1 MTKFHAQHTNELLG
15 YPADARLLIVNAD
28 DFGMCHA
35 INQGI
40 YKSLQE
46 GVVSSTSL
54 MVPCP
59 WASHAIYLLKENPS
73 IQFAIH
79 LTVLC
84 DTVLYPWGSL
94 SPKEKVPTL
103 LDKSGFFYTNDR
115 MAEFLTQAALR
126 EVEME
131 FREQIETAL
140 RSGLKPTHLDWH
152 CLHNGGRPDILDMT
166 FNLAREYGLALR
178 ISDPEWIVKLQD
190 RGLPTDEYELLDSFS
205 LNTVNKSAQYIRLL
219 RELPAGLSE
228 WAIHPALDDAEMHT
242 IEPDE
247 PVRQTDYAF
256 VTSEEAES
264 TIRQE
269 GIIVLNYKPLQ
280 AAWQAISPAL

>member
-1 MTKFHAQHTNELLG
+1 MTKFHAHHTNELLG

-46 GVVSSTSL
+46 GVVTSTSL

-73 IQFAIH
+73 IQFAVH

-84 DTVLYPWGSL
+84 DTVLYPWGAL

-115 MAEFLTQAALR
+115 MAEFLAQAALR

-205 LNTVNKSAQYIRLL
+205 LNTVNKSAQYARLL

-228 WAIHPALDDAEMHT
+228 WAVHPALDDAEMHT

-256 VTSEEAES
+256 VTSEEAAS
-264 TIRQE
+264 IIRQE
-269 GIIVLNYKPLQ
+269 GIFVLNYKPLQ
-280 AAWQAISPAL
+280 AAWQAIAPAI

>member
-1 MTKFHAQHTNELLG
+1 MTKFHAHHTNELLG

-46 GVVSSTSL
+46 GVVTSTSL

-79 LTVLC
+79 LSVLC
-84 DTVLYPWGSL
+84 DTILYPWGPL

-115 MAEFLTQAALR
+115 MAEFLAQAALR

-205 LNTVNKSAQYIRLL
+205 LNTVNKSAQYVRLL

-228 WAIHPALDDAEMHT
+228 WAIHPALEDAEMHT

-256 VTSEEAES
+256 VTSEEAAS

-280 AAWQAISPAL
+280 AVWQTI